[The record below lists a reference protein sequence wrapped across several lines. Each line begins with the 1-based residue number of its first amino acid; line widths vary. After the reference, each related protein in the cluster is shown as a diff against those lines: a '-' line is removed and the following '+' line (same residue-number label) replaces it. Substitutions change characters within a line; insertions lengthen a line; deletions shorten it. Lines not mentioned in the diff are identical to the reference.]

1 MTLRNKFNFSI
12 PAVILLLVTFSNL
25 VIADNHGLSAPIK
38 PTIRAAAEH
47 NLVVLYWD
55 DSAES
60 SIDSLTGYADFEGY
74 RIYRSTDGGVTWG
87 TEDDKLYD
95 YDQNFIG
102 WRPLAQYDL
111 SELGDSLHCIYTA
124 EECGASDPKRGI
136 TVAGP
141 DPFEPARN
149 IGENTGLT
157 YVYVDEDVIDGRE
170 YTYSVTA
177 FDMGLRTYTIEY
189 NALDDSTFVM
199 DTVWSASNPDHF
211 AIDGSGYKSLECAI
225 GQSESDPNFIQVV
238 PGFYASNI
246 TFPEDNTT
254 FFARQESTIGSS
266 FISYI
271 LADTDQLEPV
281 FLKFEVQ
288 ADQSDEA
295 VAGMACENPS
305 IHIYKIDNPTDQIPT
320 EIETAQDT
328 TVLAQTE
335 IDSLLDLPGSF
346 MTGTEIFIPFYE
358 TITEPWRMSDLV
370 SGIQVHFTNLPELNP
385 VFAFIEEAQWTAMD
399 SATILETFFDLRY
412 TTVSYK
418 NRPNFNYRIEFFG
431 DQSGDVA
438 QNQTPFPSNVP
449 FRIYNTTTGRKVSL
463 WHNDTG
469 LGGSFQPDDGA
480 FDWSWTNT
488 ERVTLID
495 TIRLEGDT
503 ADVAVRTFDLT
514 IQFNINQLVRSTLA
528 NQGIINIENMVRTWE
543 ADNSYSE
550 GSVALHKMMVWEAVA
565 TNVNSEPSH
574 DFIDNNGDGVNDNP
588 WRVVYP
594 WSDGD
599 EVILKPQKFLVDGD
613 SWVADISELGRPVPV
628 ETAMLEEVEVVPNP
642 YIVRSGFAETETDRR
657 LRFIRLPRK
666 CRIAIFTITGEL
678 VDDFVHE
685 DPYDGNA
692 WWDLRTKS
700 GELVAPGLYIYVVES
715 EGKEQIGKF
724 AVVR

>member
-102 WRPLAQYDL
+102 WRPLVQYDL

-358 TITEPWRMSDLV
+358 TTTEPWRMSDLV

-385 VFAFIEEAQWTAMD
+385 VFAFIEEAQWSALD
-399 SATILETFFDLRY
+399 SATIRETFFDLRY
-412 TTVSYK
+412 ESSAYK
-418 NRPNFNYRIEFFG
+418 HRLNFDYKIEFFG
-431 DQSGDVA
+431 DQTGDSA
-438 QNQTPFPSNVP
+438 NVGTANVTYLP
-449 FRIYNTTTGRKVSL
+449 FRITNQTTGKKVNL
-463 WHNDTG
+463 RHFDFG
-469 LGGSFQPDDGA
+469 MEDDHDPAKGA
-480 FDWSWTNT
+480 FDSSWTNL
-488 ERVTLID
+488 EKLLFQDTLQIAANTD
-495 TIRLEGDT
+495 ESVIT
-503 ADVAVRTFDLT
+503 TF
-514 IQFNINQLVRSTLA
+514 QFKISFGINQLVLRTLA
-528 NQGIINIENMVRTWE
+528 NQGIIDIENMIRNWE
-543 ADNSYSE
+543 PDKSYSE
-550 GSVALHKMMVWEAVA
+550 GSVAIHKMMVWEAVA
-565 TNVNSEPSH
+565 TNVNSEPKH
-574 DFIDNNGDGVNDNP
+574 WFIDNNGDGINDNP
-588 WRVVYP
+588 WRIVYP

-599 EVILKPQKFLVDGD
+599 EVILKPWKFLVDGD